1 MKISDLTS
9 PFFNNR
15 KPDDNDLGFGTK
27 ITSAGTRLV
36 NKDGSFN
43 IERNGAQSWAP
54 YLWLVEMSW
63 PKFFLVVGAF
73 YFLVNALFALGFV
86 LIGVDTLAGIDKQ
99 GFLADF
105 GIGFFFSVQTF
116 TTVGYG
122 ALNPDN
128 FAADLLSAIV
138 ALVGLMSFALAT
150 GLFFSRFSKPK
161 AQILYSQISL
171 IAPYQDITSFQ
182 FRIANTRNNNIIDVE
197 AKVAMTWIEQDNGQ
211 RKRRFT
217 SLELER
223 EKIALLPLNW
233 TIVHPISEES
243 PLYGLTK
250 EALEK
255 MQVEFIVQIKAY
267 DETFAQQVNSNS
279 SYVASEIRW
288 HKKFEGMYYPNG
300 STTILD
306 LDKIDAVY
314 DAPLPVESRG

>member
-43 IERNGAQSWAP
+43 IERNGSYSWAP

-63 PKFFLVVGAF
+63 PKFFLVVGSF
-73 YFLVNALFALGFV
+73 YVFVNAIFALGFV
-86 LIGVDTLAGIDKQ
+86 LIGVDALAGVDQ
-99 GFLADF
+99 NSFLEDF
-105 GIGFFFSVQTF
+105 GTGFFFSVQTF

-122 ALNPDN
+122 ALNPDS
-128 FAADLLSAIV
+128 FGADLLSALV

-161 AQILYSQISL
+161 AQLLFSKIAIM
-171 IAPYQDITSFQ
+171 APYQDIQSFQ

-197 AKVAMTWIEQDNGQ
+197 SRVAMTWIENNDGQ

-217 SLELER
+217 SLVLER

-233 TIVHPISEES
+233 TIVHPIDEES
-243 PLYGLTK
+243 PLFGQTK
-250 EALEK
+250 DQLKK

-267 DETFAQQVNSNS
+267 DETFAQQVNTNS
-279 SYVASEIRW
+279 SYVANEILW
-288 HKKFEGMYYPNG
+288 GKKFEGMYYPNG
-300 STTILD
+300 DTTILD

-314 DAPLPVESRG
+314 DV

>member
-1 MKISDLTS
+1 MKISDFTS
-9 PFFNNR
+9 PLFNNR

-27 ITSAGTRLV
+27 ITSEGTRLV

-43 IERNGAQSWAP
+43 IERNGANAWAP

-63 PKFFLVVGAF
+63 SRFFLVVGSF
-73 YFLVNALFALGFV
+73 YFMVNALFALGFV
-86 LIGVDTLAGIDKQ
+86 LIGVDTLAGMDKQ

-105 GIGFFFSVQTF
+105 GTSFFFSVQTF

-122 ALNPDN
+122 ALNPN
-128 FAADLLSAIV
+128 SFGADLLSAIV

-161 AQILYSQISL
+161 AQILFSEISI
-171 IAPYQDITSFQ
+171 IAPYQDISSFQ

-197 AKVAMTWIEQDNGQ
+197 AKVAMTWIEHNNDQ

-233 TIVHPISEES
+233 TIVHPIDEKS
-243 PLYGLTK
+243 PLYQKSK
-250 EALEK
+250 EDLEK

-267 DETFAQQVNSNS
+267 DETFAQQVNTNS
-279 SYVASEIRW
+279 SYIAAEMLW
-288 HKKFEGMYYPNG
+288 EKKFEGMYYPNG
-300 STTILD
+300 STTVLD

-314 DAPLPVESRG
+314 DAPVLLEK